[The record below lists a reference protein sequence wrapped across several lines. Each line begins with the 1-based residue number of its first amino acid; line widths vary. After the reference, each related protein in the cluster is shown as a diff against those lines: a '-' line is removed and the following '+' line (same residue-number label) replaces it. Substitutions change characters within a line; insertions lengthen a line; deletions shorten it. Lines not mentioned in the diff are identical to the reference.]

1 MVSASLKRNFI
12 NVWGTKFLFDYMKSV
27 GVVFNK
33 TIFSVKLFI
42 VPKHKLAMEN
52 DKTLESISQPLFQSC
67 NHKSK
72 SRLGYS

>member
-12 NVWGTKFLFDYMKSV
+12 NVWGTKFLFDYIKSD

-33 TIFSVKLFI
+33 NMIFGSI
-42 VPKHKLAMEN
+42 CPN
-52 DKTLESISQPLFQSC
+52 ISQPLFQSC